1 VAESAL
7 AEPLHMPKGRAGA
20 AAGGE
25 DGHVRVFDLATGEPT
40 ASFPVARDAVNG
52 AQFHPSLPL
61 LATASGAQRRLWRHT
76 RAASLPEVK

>member
-1 VAESAL
+1 MAESAL

-76 RAASLPEVK
+76 RAASLP